1 MGRSWNNPCLHGTA
15 SRNCPQQSS
24 PKRSPCCSAQTW
36 RDVQLDDQ
44 GSLLDESSIAFIL
57 REVLKALVY
66 LHDGHRIHRDVK
78 SANVLLSPHGE
89 VKISDFG
96 VSGQLSK
103 TVAFKRK
110 TFVGSPFWMAP
121 EVIRANTGGDG
132 YTETADIWSLG
143 ITAYEVTVCHPIER
157 SLTPSHCTL
166 PCSFHEASICSK
178 PLWKWS

>member
-1 MGRSWNNPCLHGTA
+1 MISK
-15 SRNCPQQSS
+15 QSES
-24 PKRSPCCSAQTW
+24 PDPGQCHELPW
-36 RDVQLDDQ
+36 HVQLDDE

-78 SANVLLSPHGE
+78 SANVLLSAHGE

-143 ITAYEVTVCHPIER
+143 ITAYEV
-157 SLTPSHCTL
+157 L
-166 PCSFHEASICSK
+166 PCPELQATALQNVVAEAAFERG
-178 PLWKWS
+178 PF

>member
-1 MGRSWNNPCLHGTA
+1 M
-15 SRNCPQQSS
+15 
-24 PKRSPCCSAQTW
+24 
-36 RDVQLDDQ
+36 QLDDE

-57 REVLKALVY
+57 QEVLKALVY
-66 LHDGHRIHRDVK
+66 LHEGHRIHRDIK
-78 SANVLLSPHGE
+78 SANVLLSAHGE

-143 ITAYEVTVCHPIER
+143 ITAFEVSQKIGLS
-157 SLTPSHCTL
+157 SLY
-166 PCSFHEASICSK
+166 
-178 PLWKWS
+178 

>member
-1 MGRSWNNPCLHGTA
+1 MKALYLLPAQLNP
-15 SRNCPQQSS
+15 
-24 PKRSPCCSAQTW
+24 SAPLLVDCETPLQ
-36 RDVQLDDQ
+36 VQLDDE

-78 SANVLLSPHGE
+78 SANVLLSAHGE

-143 ITAYEVTVCHPIER
+143 ITAFEVTP
-157 SLTPSHCTL
+157 PYSHIL
-166 PCSFHEASICSK
+166 AI
-178 PLWKWS
+178 

>member
-1 MGRSWNNPCLHGTA
+1 M
-15 SRNCPQQSS
+15 
-24 PKRSPCCSAQTW
+24 
-36 RDVQLDDQ
+36 
-44 GSLLDESSIAFIL
+44 
-57 REVLKALVY
+57 
-66 LHDGHRIHRDVK
+66 K

-143 ITAYEVTVCHPIER
+143 ITAYEV
-157 SLTPSHCTL
+157 
-166 PCSFHEASICSK
+166 SFK
-178 PLWKWS
+178 PLSAATLEIVFKQDAFSCFHL

>member
-1 MGRSWNNPCLHGTA
+1 MLLLL
-15 SRNCPQQSS
+15 
-24 PKRSPCCSAQTW
+24 
-36 RDVQLDDQ
+36 QLDDE
-44 GSLLDESSIAFIL
+44 GSLLDESSIAFII

-78 SANVLLSPHGE
+78 SANVLLSAHGE

-143 ITAYEVTVCHPIER
+143 ITAFEVTFLYQR
-157 SLTPSHCTL
+157 FLTLYGARHACTL
-166 PCSFHEASICSK
+166 TLH
-178 PLWKWS
+178 

>member
-1 MGRSWNNPCLHGTA
+1 M
-15 SRNCPQQSS
+15 
-24 PKRSPCCSAQTW
+24 
-36 RDVQLDDQ
+36 QLDDE

-78 SANVLLSPHGE
+78 SANVLLSAHGE

-143 ITAYEVTVCHPIER
+143 ITAFEVV
-157 SLTPSHCTL
+157 SLWRNPLKCTIRIDAVSRMLIWHCT
-166 PCSFHEASICSK
+166 II
-178 PLWKWS
+178 

>member
-1 MGRSWNNPCLHGTA
+1 MHAL
-15 SRNCPQQSS
+15 
-24 PKRSPCCSAQTW
+24 
-36 RDVQLDDQ
+36 QLDDE
-44 GSLLDESSIAFIL
+44 GSQLDERSIAFIL
-57 REVLKALVY
+57 QEVVKALVY
-66 LHDGHRIHRDVK
+66 LHDAHRIHRDVK
-78 SANVLLSPHGE
+78 SANVLLSAHGE

-143 ITAYEVTVCHPIER
+143 ITAYEVPPWRHLDPILQ
-157 SLTPSHCTL
+157 SLRDEGLCRW
-166 PCSFHEASICSK
+166 ASLGGMST
-178 PLWKWS
+178 